1 MKLKVLSSGSH
12 GNSYILSSP
21 TGSLLIEAGIPWKKI
36 LQGLNYDIREVVGC
50 LCTHEHKDHS
60 MAILDVAKSGIDVY
74 TGQGTIDALGLK
86 HYRLNAVE
94 VKEQFTVGDFTMV
107 SFDTEHDAEDPR
119 GFLVQY
125 IPTGERLLFITDT
138 YYSKYRFP
146 GLNYICIECNYIKET
161 LDQNIA
167 NGYVDEA
174 MKPRLLQSHFSLE
187 HVKDFLRANDLSQC
201 RKIILLHLSDSNSD
215 AKRMI
220 HEIEDMA
227 GIETVVA
234 EAGLE
239 LELSLYPY

>member
-1 MKLKVLSSGSH
+1 
-12 GNSYILSSP
+12 
-21 TGSLLIEAGIPWKKI
+21 
-36 LQGLNYDIREVVGC
+36 
-50 LCTHEHKDHS
+50 
-60 MAILDVAKSGIDVY
+60 
-74 TGQGTIDALGLK
+74 
-86 HYRLNAVE
+86 
-94 VKEQFTVGDFTMV
+94 MV

-119 GFLVQY
+119 GFLIQY
-125 IPTGERLLFITDT
+125 SPTGERLLFLTDS

>member
-1 MKLKVLSSGSH
+1 MRLKVLASSSK
-12 GNSYILSSP
+12 GNSYILESP
-21 TGSLLIEAGIPWKKI
+21 TGNLLIEAGIPWKEI
-36 LQGLNYDIREVVGC
+36 LQGLDYDISKVVGC
-50 LCTHEHKDHS
+50 FVSHEHKDHS
-60 MAILDVAKSGIDVY
+60 KAILNVAKTGIDVY

-119 GFLVQY
+119 GFLIQY
-125 IPTGERLLFITDT
+125 SPTGERLLFLTDS

-146 GLNYICIECNYIKET
+146 GLNYIMIECNYIKDT

-167 NGYVDEA
+167 NGYVDKA

-187 HVKDFLRANDLSQC
+187 HVKNFLRANDLSQC

-220 HEIEDMA
+220 QEIEDMT

-234 EAGLE
+234 DAGLE
-239 LELSLYPY
+239 VELSLYPY